1 MNDFLILLATIDPI
15 GTLALFVGLT
25 ASLAPHE
32 RRRVALRT
40 IGYSALILLAFILI
54 GQVLLGLLGIRLEA
68 FQLAGGIIFFLFGVQ
83 MVFGTGA
90 GAAADGEAE
99 AGHDVAVFPLAV
111 PSIASP
117 GSILAVVIL
126 TDNRHHSVSEQAVT
140 AAILLVVLGLTLV
153 LLLQANRIYA
163 VIGNAGATLMVK
175 VLGLILAALAVE
187 MILGAGSEL
196 VRDMIESGG
205 VAAEP

>member
-25 ASLAPHE
+25 ASLAPAE

-90 GAAADGEAE
+90 GAAAGGEAE

-126 TDNRHHSVSEQAVT
+126 TDNRHHSVSEQVVT

-196 VRDMIESGG
+196 VREMIESGG